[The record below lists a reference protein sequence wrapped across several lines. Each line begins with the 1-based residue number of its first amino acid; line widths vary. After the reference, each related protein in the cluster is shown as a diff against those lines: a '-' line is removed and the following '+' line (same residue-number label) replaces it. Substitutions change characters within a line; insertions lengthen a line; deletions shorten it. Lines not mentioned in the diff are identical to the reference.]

1 MDLVVF
7 YLMKEKIWDYDT
19 CIEYRRKRRSVAN
32 PNSGFKKQL
41 KEYYD
46 KYIKN
51 KNKI

>member
-1 MDLVVF
+1 
-7 YLMKEKIWDYDT
+7 MKEKIWDYDT